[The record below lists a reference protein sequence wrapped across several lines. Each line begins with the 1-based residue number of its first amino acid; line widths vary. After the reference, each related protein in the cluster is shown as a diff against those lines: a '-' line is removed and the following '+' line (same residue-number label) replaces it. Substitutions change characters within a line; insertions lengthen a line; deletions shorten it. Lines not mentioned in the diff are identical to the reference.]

1 MINKVELLKTCLLNI
16 VSNIDAGNTNITEE
30 QCEDIIQYINKTTNV
45 ENKYSKYQSCQYLGL
60 SRSTFD
66 RYIKDG
72 LISEGRKEAGFKEKF
87 WYKKD
92 LDNAKRKILN
102 IHSNNGTSS

>member
-1 MINKVELLKTCLLNI
+1 MKNLDLLKTCLRNVI
-16 VSNIDAGNTNITEE
+16 YNIDTGNSNITEE
-30 QCEDIIQYINKTTNV
+30 QCEELIETINKLTIS
-45 ENKYSKYQSCQYLGL
+45 ESKYSKYQSYHYLGL

-72 LISEGRKEAGFKEKF
+72 IIPEGRKESGFKEKF

-92 LDNAKRKILN
+92 LDLAKEKILTFN
-102 IHSNNGTSS
+102 KK